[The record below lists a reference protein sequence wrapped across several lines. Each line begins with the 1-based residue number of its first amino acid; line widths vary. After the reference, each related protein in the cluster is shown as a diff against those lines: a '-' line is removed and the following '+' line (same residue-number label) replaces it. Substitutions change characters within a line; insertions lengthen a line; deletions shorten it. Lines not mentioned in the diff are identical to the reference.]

1 VDKIKTSAFVA
12 DLHKFSLW
20 LIEQDVKS
28 KADLKRK
35 YKSSGLKQFEAMQ
48 YYKVLTLLDEI
59 HRRIPPIKFTNEH
72 DGK

>member
-1 VDKIKTSAFVA
+1 MDIIKTSVFVA

-35 YKSSGLKQFEAMQ
+35 FKSSGLKQNEAVR
-48 YYKVLTLLDEI
+48 YYKLLTLLDEV
-59 HRRIPPIKFTNEH
+59 HRGI
-72 DGK
+72 

>member
-1 VDKIKTSAFVA
+1 MDKIKTSAFVG

-48 YYKVLTLLDEI
+48 YYKVLTLLDEV
-59 HRRIPPIKFTNEH
+59 HRSVSQ
-72 DGK
+72 